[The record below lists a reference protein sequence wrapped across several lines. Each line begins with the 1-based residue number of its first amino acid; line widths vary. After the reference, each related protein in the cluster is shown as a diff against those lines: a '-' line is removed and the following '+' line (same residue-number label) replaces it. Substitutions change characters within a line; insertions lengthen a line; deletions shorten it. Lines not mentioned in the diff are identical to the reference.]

1 MPLLNS
7 TFPNIT
13 LLRPSRK
20 ALATARLFPESDW
33 RPASFDRESPGHGIL
48 PCMSEPTHWAY
59 LIALSIK
66 LLAKFGLIPGFF
78 AAFGIQKLRQ
88 KYRQR
93 RAVEG
98 WPSTVANI
106 QWCKV
111 HQEGMRNYWVEV
123 TYSYFV
129 GEYRSGTYIR
139 RFTKEAHADDFASLL
154 RDKQLQV
161 HYKPDDPSDSV
172 FLERDLEMV
181 AALTPELR

>member
-1 MPLLNS
+1 
-7 TFPNIT
+7 
-13 LLRPSRK
+13 
-20 ALATARLFPESDW
+20 
-33 RPASFDRESPGHGIL
+33 
-48 PCMSEPTHWAY
+48 MSEPTHWAY

-93 RAVEG
+93 RAEEG

-129 GEYRSGTYIR
+129 ANTVVATELFLVFKSVWVLAVALLIHAAGVLLCLKEPRVFDLWLARVSKCPRVKNHAVWGCNSYR
-139 RFTKEAHADDFASLL
+139 
-154 RDKQLQV
+154 
-161 HYKPDDPSDSV
+161 P
-172 FLERDLEMV
+172 
-181 AALTPELR
+181 